1 MSKTAV
7 VLFNL
12 GGPDKPESVQPYLFN
27 IFNDAAIIAV
37 PMPSFARWCLAKF
50 ISIRRAPTSRELYG
64 FLGGGSPLL
73 KNTEAQAQALES
85 VLAETMSP
93 DDESR
98 TFIVMRHWHPFADE
112 TVREVADYDPDQIVL
127 LPLYPQYSTT
137 TQSSFE
143 DCDRAARKAGL
154 NVPTRTI
161 CCYPHEDGFVNTIAT
176 LIANTLSSSK
186 FLDHPI
192 RILLSAHGLP
202 ERIIKGGDPYQWQIE
217 VTAAAITDRLEQRTD
232 LPPFEALLCYQS
244 EVGPLKWIGPSTE
257 SEIERAAEDGCAL
270 VVVPIA
276 FVSEHLETLVELDI
290 EYAELAEEHGVPV
303 YIRVPA
309 VSGGEPFIITL
320 SNMVKEACERGRV
333 LSSSMGPRICPKPWT
348 KCAFETFSTD
358 RSSIDWAGRSIQRT

>member
-27 IFNDAAIIAV
+27 IFNDAAIISV

-50 ISIRRAPTSRELYG
+50 ISIRRAPPSRELYG
-64 FLGGGSPLL
+64 FLGGGTPLL
-73 KNTEAQAQALES
+73 KNTEAQARALES
-85 VLAETMSP
+85 TLAETMP
-93 DDESR
+93 PEDESR
-98 TFIVMRHWHPFADE
+98 TFIVMRYWHPFAAE
-112 TVREVADYDPDQIVL
+112 TVREVADYDPDLIVL

-137 TQSSFE
+137 TTQSSFE
-143 DCDRAARKAGL
+143 DWHSAARKSGL
-154 NVPTRTI
+154 NVPTRAI
-161 CCYPHEDGFVNTIAT
+161 CCYPHEDGFVDNVTT
-176 LIANTLSSSK
+176 LIADTLSRST

-202 ERIIKGGDPYQWQIE
+202 ERIIRGGDPYQWQIE
-217 VTAAAITDRLEQRTD
+217 VTAAAITDRLEQRMD
-232 LPPFEALLCYQS
+232 LPPFETVLCYQS

-257 SEIERAAEDGCAL
+257 SEIERAAEDGSAL

-303 YIRVPA
+303 YVRVPA
-309 VSGGEPFIITL
+309 VSTGESFIIAL
-320 SNMVKEACERGRV
+320 SNIVRQACEHGRA
-333 LSSSMGPRICPKPWT
+333 LSSSIGPRICPNSWT
-348 KCAFETFSTD
+348 KCAFETLAVD
-358 RSSIDWAGRSIQRT
+358 H